1 MDADTF
7 FSGSY
12 APEDITFL
20 LRKTVIT
27 LTPVAEKEA
36 WLQSGQRHYSEMLS
50 EETVPTPEHMAIYAE
65 ALQDGK
71 LRLAR
76 EVLALAAAIA
86 AQPAAAGPI
95 GLVSLVRAG
104 CPLGVLL
111 RRALVR
117 MGREVR
123 HFGVSIIRDRGLD
136 HAALTLVEREC
147 PPENIYFVD
156 GWTGKGA
163 ISGELTRTLAGR
175 DGYAEGQPRLTVLA
189 DLCGTSWLAASC
201 EDWLIPFGL
210 LGAPVAGLI
219 SRSLWA
225 DDGLH
230 KCMLWESLRHADQTR
245 SFVDTVSGLWTD
257 EMLAE
262 AQCHPAVADPEA
274 RVILRQQSAALVGR
288 LMRQFGVDASN
299 RIKPGI
305 AEATRA
311 LLRRVPEH
319 VLVGSRA
326 DRDVRLLLGLAARH
340 DIPVEEAGEA
350 ILPYKAVTIIRKVR

>member
-1 MDADTF
+1 METELF

-20 LRKTVIT
+20 LRKTVIA
-27 LTPVAEKEA
+27 LTPVEEKEA
-36 WLQSGQRHYSEMLS
+36 RLQSGQCHYSEMLS
-50 EETVPTPEHMAIYAE
+50 EETVPTPEHMRIYAE

-76 EVLALAAAIA
+76 EVLSLAAAIA
-86 AQPAAAGPI
+86 AQPAAPGPV

-111 RRALVR
+111 RRALIR

-123 HFGVSIIRDRGLD
+123 HYGVSIIRDRGLD
-136 HAALTLVEREC
+136 HVALTLVEREC

-163 ISGELTRTLAGR
+163 ISGELARTLAGR
-175 DGYAEGQPRLTVLA
+175 DGYAGRPPRLTVLA

-230 KCMLWESLRHADQTR
+230 KCMLWESLRHVDQTR
-245 SFVDTVSGLWTD
+245 VFVDTVSGLWT
-257 EMLAE
+257 ETMLAE
-262 AQCHPAVADPEA
+262 AQRRPAVTDPEA
-274 RVILRQQSAALVGR
+274 CALLRRQSEALVGR
-288 LMRQFGVDASN
+288 LMRQFGIDAPN

-319 VLVGSRA
+319 VLVGSRT
-326 DRDVRLLLGLAARH
+326 DRDVRLLLGLAERH
-340 DIPVEEAGEA
+340 GIPVEEAGEA